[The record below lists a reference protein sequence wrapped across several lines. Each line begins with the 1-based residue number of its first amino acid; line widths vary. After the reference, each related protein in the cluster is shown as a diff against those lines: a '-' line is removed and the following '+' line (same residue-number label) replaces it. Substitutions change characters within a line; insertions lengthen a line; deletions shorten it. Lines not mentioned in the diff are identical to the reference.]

1 MNRAPNPRLQRTAA
15 LALLRPAAAEA
26 HSFGPA
32 RFVTAIV
39 ALAFCPLAFAG
50 KASQRFPV
58 PVNTAVP
65 SLYETFDG
73 CKGLGT
79 PILRVTVRSDGT
91 TTRVKILRSSG
102 CATADD
108 RVVTAVQ
115 CWTYRPA
122 LDNGKPVD
130 RRITVTV
137 SW

>member
-1 MNRAPNPRLQRTAA
+1 MPNIELQRTSSRR
-15 LALLRPAAAEA
+15 LAAAELD
-26 HSFGPA
+26 SFGPA

-50 KASQRFPV
+50 KASNRSPV
-58 PVNTAVP
+58 PVNRDVP
-65 SLYETFDG
+65 TLHETFDG

-79 PILRVTVRSDGT
+79 PILRVTVRPDGT
-91 TTRVKILRSSG
+91 TTRVKIVRSSG

-108 RVVTAVQ
+108 RVVAAVQ
-115 CWTYRPA
+115 RWTYRPA
-122 LDNGKPVD
+122 LENRKPVD